1 VRELGGALHGA
12 EGAAGLGG
20 DVEGARRV
28 PPAYGKRRDQIGV
41 LGRDSRS
48 GDGWILTRGGA

>member
-20 DVEGARRV
+20 HVEGARRV
-28 PPAYGKRRDQIGV
+28 PPAGTES
-41 LGRDSRS
+41 GRIRS
-48 GDGWILTRGGA
+48 GA